1 MIRRTLL
8 AGALALAAG
17 TSHAAF
23 SYDFVEAGA
32 GEVDEGDALFVNAS
46 KSINQNLFVLGG
58 AYVVDSGVNVPG
70 YDGEG
75 FYLEGGL
82 GYVMPMSSQADV
94 FASAQVLYGNVD
106 VPGDDDDIGYIARL
120 GVRYQPM
127 YRIEVE
133 GSAAYSD
140 NDLLIDDGIGF
151 TAAARYEVTPQFSAG
166 IGYSQ
171 DTELDGAFFN
181 VRYQL
186 R

>member
-1 MIRRTLL
+1 MIRRILM

-23 SYDFVEAGA
+23 SYDFVEGGA
-32 GEVDEGDALFVNAS
+32 GEVDEGDALFLNAS
-46 KSINQNLFVLGG
+46 KRINPNLFVLGS
-58 AYVVDSGVNVPG
+58 AYMVDSGLSSPR

-82 GYVMPMSSQADV
+82 GYVMPMAPQADV
-94 FASAQVLYGNVD
+94 FATAQVLYGNLD
-106 VPGDDDDIGYIARL
+106 VPGDDDDLGYITRL
-120 GVRYQPM
+120 GIRYMPM
-127 YRIEVE
+127 DRVELE
-133 GSAAYSD
+133 GSAAYSS

-151 TAAARYEVTPQFSAG
+151 TGTARYRITPMFSAG

-181 VRYQL
+181 VRYQFQ
-186 R
+186 